1 MEQEKSFLTINS
13 LFEEINTHL
22 LQDNEPSLYLKKLL
36 KEDVFKEFP
45 FSLLYQLQFTK
56 QSPVH
61 HPEGNVWNHTL
72 MVVDEA
78 ANRKNLS
85 KEPRV
90 FMWAALLHDI
100 GKPATTKMNRDK
112 ITAYNHDKEGAK
124 LAFEFLE
131 YFNEDK
137 DFIEKV
143 RALVEFHMHILFVVK
158 DMPFANVAKLLKQT
172 DYKEVALLGLCDRLG
187 RGEVSLKKEED
198 NVKAFLDKVGL
209 YT

>member
-13 LFEEINTHL
+13 IYEEINNHL
-22 LQDNEPSLYLKKLL
+22 LQDNKPSLYLKKLL
-36 KEDVFKEFP
+36 REDAFKEYP

-78 ANRKNLS
+78 AIRKGLS
-85 KEPRV
+85 KDSRV

-100 GKPATTKMNRDK
+100 GKPATTKINKEK

-124 LAFEFLE
+124 LAYE
-131 YFNEDK
+131 
-137 DFIEKV
+137 
-143 RALVEFHMHILFVVK
+143 ILQEHA
-158 DMPFANVAKLLKQT
+158 P
-172 DYKEVALLGLCDRLG
+172 
-187 RGEVSLKKEED
+187 SL
-198 NVKAFLDKVGL
+198 
-209 YT
+209 